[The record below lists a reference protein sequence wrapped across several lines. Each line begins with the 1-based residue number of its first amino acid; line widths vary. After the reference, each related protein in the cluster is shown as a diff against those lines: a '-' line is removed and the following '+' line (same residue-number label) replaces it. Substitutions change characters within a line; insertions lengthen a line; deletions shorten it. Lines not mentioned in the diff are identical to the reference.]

1 MKHILLITAML
12 IAASVP
18 VFAQSN
24 DEQAVRQTL
33 DQLAAAIKAKDTDT
47 LKRLWADDYTFINR
61 EGIMYDKAGHLARVK
76 SNPEFASFAFETV
89 RVRVYGNTA
98 VATKT
103 VKVKYATGETFAD
116 LATHVLIKKEGRWQ
130 LVAAQGT
137 LAGQK

>member
-47 LKRLWADDYTFINR
+47 LNRLWTDDYTFINR
-61 EGIMYDKAGHLARVK
+61 EGIMFDKAGQLARVK
-76 SNPEFASFAFETV
+76 SNPEFASFAFENV

-103 VKVKYATGETFAD
+103 VKIKYTAGETFTD